1 MSYFWTKAT
10 ATLRVKIT
18 KVVQDRAARKTVLAD
33 LPKVLQAFSEAMDTA
48 AFTGRSQNV
57 LSTTDR
63 DTLFAVV
70 ADLRNDF
77 LAESVRRV
85 TDPVKLILPDKLLAS
100 VSASGGERSNPP
112 GTAGEGSI
120 AAELPTLHDL
130 RSYAKLL
137 ASELERCESCP
148 ELLLR
153 EAVRSV
159 RSSILFFTT
168 RLEQLVDSSC
178 LGVRCFENEAS
189 LQLRSPLPTPMAGHA
204 RNAQIFGLA
213 HHMQVVLKEAM
224 AARFH
229 TAVVTQQVQ
238 STLQQVQATII
249 QPLLAVVR
257 RAVLASL
264 ARMEKNLQ
272 GNRDDASGSLI
283 ATKNVSA
290 HLARYY
296 LSSFGA
302 GQLLPYLKGVCI
314 FIVRAFLSA
323 ASLVK
328 PRSDTARTALA
339 QDMSMIE
346 SILSTLIDNFQSCI
360 RHEAGLF
367 RDFKQL
373 LFIPSL
379 ETVDFESLTNNI
391 PLHLLL
397 TYLVHQLPANV
408 PTLPVF
414 CNMGTQSYIENVLLQ
429 LWDEKPE
436 AATAFKAK
444 LAELSDRYNLDPTES
459 AVVAFIMAQTG

>member
-1 MSYFWTKAT
+1 
-10 ATLRVKIT
+10 
-18 KVVQDRAARKTVLAD
+18 
-33 LPKVLQAFSEAMDTA
+33 VLQAFSEAMDTA